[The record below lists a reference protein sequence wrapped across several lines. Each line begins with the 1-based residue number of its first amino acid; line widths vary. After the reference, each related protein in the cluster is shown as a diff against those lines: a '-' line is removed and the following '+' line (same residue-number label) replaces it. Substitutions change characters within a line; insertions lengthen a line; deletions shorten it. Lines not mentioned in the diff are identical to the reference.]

1 MKTDKAVVGRSGE
14 ALISA
19 AAFAAVYIA
28 ATWVSDTDTP
38 IGLKAAAAVAA
49 LAAFLFFLAAEVRL
63 IRGLD
68 EMQRL
73 VQLEAL
79 AMAFPMSVALV
90 LFLGLVQRFAEL
102 PLDDLSYR
110 HIWPLMILFYVIGV
124 ALAVR
129 RYQ

>member
-1 MKTDKAVVGRSGE
+1 MKTDNAVAGRPGGI
-14 ALISA
+14 LVSA
-19 AAFAAVYIA
+19 AAFAAVYVA
-28 ATWVSDTDTP
+28 ATWISGTELP
-38 IGLKAAAAVAA
+38 MGLKAGAAVAA
-49 LAAFLFFLAAEVRL
+49 LVAFLLFLAAEVRL

-79 AMAFPMSVALV
+79 AIAFPMSLALV
-90 LFLGLVQRFAEL
+90 LFLGLMQRFAEL
-102 PLDDLSYR
+102 PMDDLSYR

-124 ALAVR
+124 ALASR